1 MQAWQVVKAGEPRD
15 ALELRDGVELPP
27 TGPGQVRMRVSAGAV
42 GLPDVLLCRTTYGL
56 TPPLPFTPG
65 EEAVGVVTEVGEGA
79 FSRVGERVMA
89 VSAFYLGHG
98 AMADE
103 CLAVGETALPVP
115 DEMEDAEAAAFSIAF
130 HTAYVALVRRAAL
143 APGETL
149 LVLGGAGGTGS
160 AALQLGKAL
169 GARVIATAGGPEKA
183 AFCRDLG
190 ADTVVD
196 HRSEDIAERVRALTE
211 GKGAAVVYDPVG
223 GDAFTAATKCI
234 AREGRLLVIGF
245 ASGGWGEPDFYHMIH
260 GNYSLLGV
268 MPAGFGRAFSE
279 EAHASLLDH
288 WRAGR
293 IRVPVDES
301 FPFDRAPEA
310 FERVASR
317 RVTGKVVVRGRSR

>member
-1 MQAWQVVKAGEPRD
+1 MRAWQVVKAGEPRD
-15 ALELRDGVELPP
+15 ALELKEGVELPP

-115 DEMEDAEAAAFSIAF
+115 DEMEDAEAAAFSIAY
-130 HTAYVALVRRAAL
+130 HTAWVALVRRGAL
-143 APGETL
+143 QPGETL

-169 GARVIATAGGPEKA
+169 GARVIATAGGPEKV
-183 AFCRDLG
+183 AFCEGLG
-190 ADTVVD
+190 ADAVID
-196 HRSEDIAERVRALTE
+196 YRREDIAERVRELTA
-211 GKGAAVVYDPVG
+211 GQGAQVVYDPVG
-223 GDAFTAATKCI
+223 GDAFTSATKCI

-245 ASGGWGEPDFYHMIH
+245 ASGGWGEPDFYHVIH

-268 MPAGFGRAFSE
+268 MPAGFGRDFTEHAQ
-279 EAHASLLDH
+279 ASLLDH

-293 IRVPVDES
+293 IRVPVDQR
-301 FPFDRAPEA
+301 FPFVEAPDA
-310 FERVASR
+310 FERVASGQ
-317 RVTGKVVVRGRSR
+317 VMGKTTVHL